1 MRGRWIAA
9 AALAALLLPAGFS
22 SAGEVEDLERKI
34 RETEERIAQQK
45 KKAEEASARAKELD
59 AKARDARRAAE
70 EKRKETDAQGRRA
83 DGEKRRLDAN
93 VRAAENAKRQ
103 IADLEKK
110 VADRKKG
117 VQNLQDIRARNVN
130 DEQIDKLRRASKAQ
144 DDIAARIALLREI
157 LENDEP
163 DPVQLAAENR
173 AENPLVTKDAS
184 AMALADAYE
193 MAKELEEAITESYKD
208 IKATQTAIDRRMD
221 FEAAQKITDVAK
233 AVRIEAD
240 REALEDTP
248 RTKEALDAQKVAQ
261 TEVVREANNIVET
274 AVAMM
279 KEALEIV
286 QPDQKNADD
295 MVQNTSPK
303 TIEWMTEK
311 DFEERD
317 REEARKERL
326 EEMAAAADFQVAI
339 TEAAAENE
347 EDRAKDLT
355 KVMEEAA
362 EAAKEEAAKE
372 EAAKEEAATEEAE
385 TAETAPPATP
395 AAAVASASALAIP
408 GEIKPPDPRDPAL
421 VGGNIIRFRPDAP
434 GEPSQWMYVRD
445 WYSIGPFPNPDRINI
460 RRKFPPE
467 SVVDLDAT
475 YVGKDGK
482 TVKWEFMQTLN
493 APPKDPYSPNG
504 PATAIPPNAEP
515 YGIWYAYAEVFSD
528 VACDRWIAVGSDDRS
543 DIWVND
549 MPVWGSSNKLKSW
562 RIDEG
567 YRRIRLEKGRNRILA
582 RIENGWYGMSWSLCI
597 SLADGELAL

>member
-130 DEQIDKLRRASKAQ
+130 DEQVDKLRRASKAQ

-221 FEAAQKITDVAK
+221 FESAQKITDVAK
-233 AVRIEAD
+233 AVRLEAD
-240 REALEDTP
+240 RAALEDTP

-279 KEALEIV
+279 EEALEIV
-286 QPDQKNADD
+286 QPDQKSADD
-295 MVQNTSPK
+295 MVRNTSPK

-317 REEARKERL
+317 RDEARKERL

-339 TEAAAENE
+339 TEAAAESE

-355 KVMEEAA
+355 KVMEDAAEVAKNTAEA
-362 EAAKEEAAKE
+362 EAADAEETKPADPAKDVSSV
-372 EAAKEEAATEEAE
+372 ARSVAGTLE
-385 TAETAPPATP
+385 T
-395 AAAVASASALAIP
+395 
-408 GEIKPPDPRDPAL
+408 PDPRKRNLAA
-421 VGGNIIRFRPDAP
+421 GNIIRFAPDETSGGTP
-434 GEPSQWMYVRD
+434 VKWMYVQD
-445 WYSIGPFPNPDRINI
+445 WYTIGPFPNPDRVNI

>member
-1 MRGRWIAA
+1 MNRRIVFA
-9 AALAALLLPAGFS
+9 AALAALLLPAGFA
-22 SAGEVEDLERKI
+22 SAGEVEDLERRI

-59 AKARDARRAAE
+59 AKARDARRLAAE
-70 EKRKETDAQGRRA
+70 KGGEAGAQGRRA
-83 DGEKRRLDAN
+83 DGEKRRVDAN

-130 DEQIDKLRRASKAQ
+130 DEQVDKLRRASKAQ

-163 DPVQLAAENR
+163 DPVKLAAENR
-173 AENPLVTKDAS
+173 AENPLVTQNTA

-193 MAKELEEAITESYKD
+193 MAKELENAITETYKD

-221 FEAAQKITDVAK
+221 F
-233 AVRIEAD
+233 
-240 REALEDTP
+240 EALEDTP

-261 TEVVREANNIVET
+261 TEVLREADNMVET

-286 QPDQKNADD
+286 QPDQKTADD

-347 EDRAKDLT
+347 EVRAKDLT
-355 KVMEEAA
+355 KVMEDAEETAKEDTAETEAA
-362 EAAKEEAAKE
+362 EA
-372 EAAKEEAATEEAE
+372 
-385 TAETAPPATP
+385 AETAPPASP
-395 AAAVASASALAIP
+395 AAAVASASALAVP
-408 GEIKPPDPRDPAL
+408 GQIQPPDPRDPAL
-421 VGGNIIRFRPDAP
+421 VGGNIIRFQPDAP
-434 GEPSQWMYVRD
+434 GDPAKWMYVRD

-460 RRKFPPE
+460 QRKFPPE

-475 YVGKDGK
+475 YVGKDGR
-482 TVKWEFMQTLN
+482 TIKWEFMQTRN
-493 APPKDPYSPNG
+493 TPPREWHPEG
-504 PATAIPPNAEP
+504 PATAIPPNAEE

-543 DIWVND
+543 DVWVND

-567 YRRIRLEKGRNRILA
+567 YRRIHLEKGRNRILA

-597 SLADGELAL
+597 SLEDGELAL

>member
-1 MRGRWIAA
+1 MNRRIVFA
-9 AALAALLLPAGFS
+9 AALAALLLPAGFA
-22 SAGEVEDLERKI
+22 SAGEVEDLERRI

-45 KKAEEASARAKELD
+45 KKAEEASARAKEFD
-59 AKARDARRAAE
+59 AKARDARRLAAE
-70 EKRKETDAQGRRA
+70 KGGEAGAQGRRA
-83 DGEKRRLDAN
+83 DGEKRRVDAN

-130 DEQIDKLRRASKAQ
+130 DEQVDKLRRASKAQ

-163 DPVQLAAENR
+163 DPVKLAAENR
-173 AENPLVTKDAS
+173 AENPLVTQNTA

-193 MAKELEEAITESYKD
+193 MAKELENAITETYKD

-221 FEAAQKITDVAK
+221 FEAAQQITDVAK

-261 TEVVREANNIVET
+261 TEVVRETDNIVET

-286 QPDQKNADD
+286 QPDQKTADD

-362 EAAKEEAAKE
+362 EDAKDEAE
-372 EAAKEEAATEEAE
+372 TEAAE
-385 TAETAPPATP
+385 TAETAPPASP

-408 GEIKPPDPRDPAL
+408 GTIQPPDPSRPGLA
-421 VGGNIIRFRPDAP
+421 GGNIIRFQPDAP
-434 GEPSQWMYVRD
+434 GEPAKWMYVRD

-460 RRKFPPE
+460 QRKFPPE

-475 YVGKDGK
+475 YVGKDGR
-482 TVKWEFMQTLN
+482 TIKWEFMQTRN
-493 APPKDPYSPNG
+493 APPKESWMTDGRAS
-504 PATAIPPNAEP
+504 ATAPNAEE
-515 YGIWYAYAEVFSD
+515 YGIWYAYAEVFTD

-543 DIWVND
+543 DVWVND

-567 YRRIRLEKGRNRILA
+567 YRRIHLEKGRNRILA
-582 RIENGWYGMSWSLCI
+582 RIENGWYGMCWSLCI
-597 SLADGELAL
+597 SLEDGELAL

>member
-1 MRGRWIAA
+1 MYRRIVIA
-9 AALAALLLPAGFS
+9 AALAALLLPAGFA

-34 RETEERIAQQK
+34 RETEERIAREK
-45 KKAEEASARAKELD
+45 KKAEEASARAKEFD
-59 AKARDARRAAE
+59 AKARDARHAAAE
-70 EKRKETDAQGRRA
+70 KGGEAGAQGRRA
-83 DGEKRRLDAN
+83 DGEKRRVDAN
-93 VRAAENAKRQ
+93 VRAAQNAKNA

-110 VADRKKG
+110 VAERKKG

-130 DEQIDKLRRASKAQ
+130 DEQVDKLRRASKAQ

-163 DPVQLAAENR
+163 DPVKLASENR
-173 AENPLVTKDAS
+173 TENPLVTRNTAS
-184 AMALADAYE
+184 MALADAYE
-193 MAKELEEAITESYKD
+193 MAKELEDAITESYKD

-221 FEAAQKITDVAK
+221 FEAAQQITDVAK
-233 AVRIEAD
+233 AVRLEAD
-240 REALEDTP
+240 RAVLEDTP

-261 TEVVREANNIVET
+261 TEVVREADNIVET

-279 KEALEIV
+279 EEALEIV
-286 QPDQKNADD
+286 QPDQNAEN
-295 MVQNTSPK
+295 MVRNTSPK
-303 TIEWMTEK
+303 TIEWMSEEF
-311 DFEERD
+311 FENRD

-362 EAAKEEAAKE
+362 EVAKNADEAEAAD
-372 EAAKEEAATEEAE
+372 AAEKASAAADATAAAATL
-385 TAETAPPATP
+385 
-395 AAAVASASALAIP
+395 AVPGALQ
-408 GEIKPPDPRDPAL
+408 PPDPKKPGL
-421 VGGNIIRFRPDAP
+421 VGGNVIRFLPDAP
-434 GEPSQWMYVRD
+434 GDPAKWMYVRD

-475 YVGKDGK
+475 YVGKDGR
-482 TVKWEFMQTLN
+482 TIKWEFMQTRN
-493 APPKDPYSPNG
+493 APPKEPWMTDGRAS
-504 PATAIPPNAEP
+504 ATAPNAEE
-515 YGIWYAYAEVFSD
+515 YGIWYAYAEVFTD
-528 VACDRWIAVGSDDRS
+528 IACDRWIAVGSDDRS
-543 DIWVND
+543 DVWVND
-549 MPVWGSSNKLKSW
+549 MPVWGSSNKLKLW

-597 SLADGELAL
+597 SLEDGEISL